1 MLPSITLRLAICAND
16 CPIGP
21 RLERGVPLPPY
32 RHTYAI
38 EDKAQAEADLE
49 LVRDYVQRNHLTNK
63 KNSK

>member
-16 CPIGP
+16 CPIGQ

-32 RHTYAI
+32 RHTYALD
-38 EDKAQAEADLE
+38 EQPQAEADLE

-63 KNSK
+63 KKK

>member
-1 MLPSITLRLAICAND
+1 MLPDITLRLAICAND

-32 RHTYAI
+32 RHTYAL

-63 KNSK
+63 KKK

>member
-32 RHTYAI
+32 RHTYALD
-38 EDKAQAEADLE
+38 DKAQAEADLE
-49 LVRDYVQRNHLTNK
+49 QVRDYVKRNHLNNK
-63 KNSK
+63 RNSK